1 MGLPYA
7 KSGFFLGKI
16 LVQNPTKMHI
26 LVSWNI
32 DRCIKWSYSNTENQM
47 YQILKQI
54 KFLVFWTYWE

>member
-32 DRCIKWSYSNTENQM
+32 DRCIQWSYSNTE

-54 KFLVFWTYWE
+54 KFLVFWTDWE